1 MSEIFQR
8 LIDLSLKRHLPM
20 QVFIG
25 QVESVDID
33 TQTCTVVR
41 EGAPKL
47 FDVRLNATIAEY
59 TDRLIL
65 KPKLNSSVLL
75 AIIENDVNEAFL
87 LACSEIEE
95 ISLNIEEQSLL
106 INKEGFVF
114 NEGNWGGLIKIE
126 ELKTQLE
133 KLTAR
138 VDGVID
144 ALKKSKPAVGSS
156 DGGKAYVDLVIAALA
171 PFTESEDYSEIEDD
185 KVKH

>member
-25 QVESVDID
+25 QVESVDIE
-33 TQTCTVVR
+33 TQTCTVIR
-41 EGAPKL
+41 EDAPKL
-47 FDVRLNATIAEY
+47 FGVRLNATIAEY

-65 KPKLNSSVLL
+65 KPKKDSMVLL
-75 AIIENDVNEAFL
+75 GIIENDVNEAYL
-87 LACSEIEE
+87 LACSELEE
-95 ISLNIEEQSLL
+95 ISLNIENQSLL

-114 NEGNWGGLIKIE
+114 NEGELGGLIKIE
-126 ELKTQLE
+126 ELRTQLD

-138 VDGVID
+138 VNAIFDGFSKLILDPPQKGSVSVTNG
-144 ALKKSKPAVGSS
+144 LKAITSPS
-156 DGGKAYVDLVIAALA
+156 
-171 PFTESEDYSEIEDD
+171 TEDFSNIEDE